1 MKVALQNNVHLRIS
15 SEEIVGMCQG
25 WIGDLAREV
34 PDFFHMFHRKDDY
47 IGVIPS
53 KPEGCI
59 FVLEFINRV
68 FS

>member
-1 MKVALQNNVHLRIS
+1 
-15 SEEIVGMCQG
+15 MCQG